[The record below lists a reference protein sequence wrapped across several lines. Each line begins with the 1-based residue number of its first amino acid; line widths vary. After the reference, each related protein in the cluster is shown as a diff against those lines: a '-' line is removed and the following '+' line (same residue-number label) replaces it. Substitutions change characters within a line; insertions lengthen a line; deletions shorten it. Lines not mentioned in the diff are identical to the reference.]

1 MIGVMTQS
9 IEKFQSIQQ
18 YPAAVDLFALLFEK
32 AGIRV
37 VDTGEEFS
45 CYHRGT
51 HIDFEERLDE
61 ASVDYVLELNTTQ
74 VDHLVELA
82 SNREIDD
89 VRRYRI
95 LRTLFAPAIEASVNP
110 FHCLKGITVSSPL
123 LSNRL
128 FRRLLRMDDLI
139 HVYIRSPI
147 KDEPEVG
154 NTLVFERKEWLVF
167 PGLHGEPGRVFRL
180 TVDDALEFHKHAFSA
195 LKTDSRVSW
204 ITFARWYLKWR
215 RKVSER

>member
-1 MIGVMTQS
+1 MTQS

-37 VDTGEEFS
+37 VDTGEEFT

-82 SNREIDD
+82 SSI
-89 VRRYRI
+89 
-95 LRTLFAPAIEASVNP
+95 S
-110 FHCLKGITVSSPL
+110 L
-123 LSNRL
+123 L
-128 FRRLLRMDDLI
+128 
-139 HVYIRSPI
+139 
-147 KDEPEVG
+147 
-154 NTLVFERKEWLVF
+154 
-167 PGLHGEPGRVFRL
+167 
-180 TVDDALEFHKHAFSA
+180 DANS
-195 LKTDSRVSW
+195 TR
-204 ITFARWYLKWR
+204 
-215 RKVSER
+215 

>member
-1 MIGVMTQS
+1 MA
-9 IEKFQSIQQ
+9 K
-18 YPAAVDLFALLFEK
+18 LLFK
-32 AGIRV
+32 LNGV
-37 VDTGEEFS
+37 TEEEANFV
-45 CYHRGT
+45 R
-51 HIDFEERLDE
+51 ERLDE
-61 ASVDYVLELNTTQ
+61 ANVDYVLELNTTQ

-89 VRRYRI
+89 ARRYRI
-95 LRTLFAPAIEASVNP
+95 LRTLFAPAIGASVNP
-110 FHCLKGITVSSPL
+110 FQCLKGITVSSPL

-128 FRRLLRMDDLI
+128 FRRLLRMEDLI

-147 KDEPEVG
+147 RDEPEIG
-154 NTLVFERKEWLVF
+154 HTLVFERKEWLVS

-195 LKTDSRVSW
+195 LKTDSRVGW

-215 RKVSER
+215 KRVSER

>member
-1 MIGVMTQS
+1 MIEVMTQS

-89 VRRYRI
+89 ARRYRI
-95 LRTLFAPAIEASVNP
+95 LRALFAPAIGASVNP
-110 FHCLKGITVSSPL
+110 FQCLKGITVSSPL

-128 FRRLLRMDDLI
+128 FRRLLRMEDLI

-154 NTLVFERKEWLVF
+154 HTLAFKEKEWLVS

-195 LKTDSRVSW
+195 LKTESRIGW

-215 RKVSER
+215 KRVSER

>member
-1 MIGVMTQS
+1 MTQS

-82 SNREIDD
+82 SYREIDD
-89 VRRYRI
+89 ARRYRI
-95 LRTLFAPAIEASVNP
+95 LRTLFAPAIGASVNP

-128 FRRLLRMDDLI
+128 FRRLLRMEDLI

-147 KDEPEVG
+147 RDEPEVRH
-154 NTLVFERKEWLVF
+154 TLVFERKEWLVF
-167 PGLHGEPGRVFRL
+167 PGLHGESGRVFRL

-195 LKTDSRVSW
+195 LKTDSRLGW

-215 RKVSER
+215 KRVSER

>member
-1 MIGVMTQS
+1 MIGIMTQS
-9 IEKFQSIQQ
+9 IEKFRSIRQ
-18 YPAAVDLFALLFEK
+18 YPAVVDLFALLFEK

-37 VDTGEEFS
+37 VDTEEEFS

-51 HIDFEERLDE
+51 HVDFEERIDE
-61 ASVDYVLELNTTQ
+61 ARVDYVLELDTPQ

-89 VRRYRI
+89 ARRYRI
-95 LRTLFAPAIEASVNP
+95 LRTLFAPAIGASVNP
-110 FHCLKGITVSSPL
+110 FHCLKGVTVSSPL

-128 FRRLLRMDDLI
+128 VRRLLRMEDLI
-139 HVYIRSPI
+139 HVYIKSPI
-147 KDEPEVG
+147 RNELEIG
-154 NTLVFERKEWLVF
+154 HTLVFERKKWLIF

-195 LKTDSRVSW
+195 LKTDTRVGW
-204 ITFARWYLKWR
+204 IIFARWYLKWR
-215 RKVSER
+215 KMVSER

>member
-1 MIGVMTQS
+1 MKQS
-9 IEKFQSIQQ
+9 IEKFQSIRQ

-51 HIDFEERLDE
+51 HIDFEERFDE
-61 ASVDYVLELNTTQ
+61 ANVDYVLELNTTQ
-74 VDHLVELA
+74 VDHLIELA
-82 SNREIDD
+82 SNRVIDD
-89 VRRYRI
+89 ARRYRI
-95 LRTLFAPAIEASVNP
+95 LRTLFGPAIGASVNP
-110 FHCLKGITVSSPL
+110 FDCLKGITVSNPL

-128 FRRLLRMDDLI
+128 FRRLLRMEDLI

-147 KDEPEVG
+147 RDEPEVG
-154 NTLVFERKEWLVF
+154 HTLVFERKEWLVF

-180 TVDDALEFHKHAFSA
+180 TVDDALEFHKHAFNA
-195 LKTDSRVSW
+195 LKTDSRTGW
-204 ITFARWYLKWR
+204 LTFARWYLKWR
-215 RKVSER
+215 KRVSER

>member
-1 MIGVMTQS
+1 MTQS

-89 VRRYRI
+89 ARRYRI
-95 LRTLFAPAIEASVNP
+95 LRALFAPAIGASVNP
-110 FHCLKGITVSSPL
+110 FQCLKGITVSSPL

-128 FRRLLRMDDLI
+128 FRRLLRMEDLI

-147 KDEPEVG
+147 KGEPEVG
-154 NTLVFERKEWLVF
+154 HTLAFKGKEWLVS

-195 LKTDSRVSW
+195 LKTDSRIGW

-215 RKVSER
+215 KRVSYR